1 MLEGSLC
8 AFWMQRKSDTR
19 IVNSGKRMRHEVITA
34 INATGGDMAVQCTE
48 RNLNEANTY
57 ESFQAVS

>member
-1 MLEGSLC
+1 
-8 AFWMQRKSDTR
+8 MQRKSDTR